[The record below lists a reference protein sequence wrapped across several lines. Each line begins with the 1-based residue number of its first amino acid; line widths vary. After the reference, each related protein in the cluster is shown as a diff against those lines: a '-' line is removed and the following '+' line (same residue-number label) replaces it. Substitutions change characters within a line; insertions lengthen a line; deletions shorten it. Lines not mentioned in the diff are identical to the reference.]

1 MDIRQLVM
9 ESTNNQMSARPGYY
23 SGRGATTSD
32 LNSDLLNKIA
42 DGIKKEYGD
51 QAHDSFVKMVWDTP
65 SLSATAFLTNL
76 YALHSAGWDLAKVT
90 LPNDGNYIE
99 NHSEAFGLMAEVMS
113 RSGSTRSDATEFI
126 RRGFREPK

>member
-76 YALHSAGWDLAKVT
+76 YALHSAGWDLRKLRCQMMETT
-90 LPNDGNYIE
+90 LKI
-99 NHSEAFGLMAEVMS
+99 
-113 RSGSTRSDATEFI
+113 T
-126 RRGFREPK
+126 PKRLG